1 MHAFIPQAVIA
12 SDDSDAIVVCD
23 DEEDLMPKLP
33 GLQISI
39 NKYGEIDIRRVDE
52 PCTLR
57 HSESRSLEA
66 QHLIQARQRDVLHFK
81 MLKKRNVCQVVRL
94 VASLTLLY
102 LCSVIF
108 FPYRPPSLNLQT
120 RCGLI
125 QLLSFLCLTRRALF

>member
-66 QHLIQARQRDVLHFK
+66 QHLIEARQRDVLHFK
-81 MLKKRNVCQVVRL
+81 MLKKPNVCQVVRL
-94 VASLTLLY
+94 IGCVVNLVVFMFRYFLSL
-102 LCSVIF
+102 
-108 FPYRPPSLNLQT
+108 
-120 RCGLI
+120 
-125 QLLSFLCLTRRALF
+125 